1 MRNLL
6 SSPICIVWECFLN
19 LINGQPLFV
28 IWFSPLSAFSSSKIL
43 MFLIHCFMC
52 KVLFCFGIIYCLHR
66 HIVIIYD
73 LFVWTNLDSK
83 VCYFI
88 CNLDVSKYKV
98 CHESHVSKCS
108 SIGISVAVRSNFLH
122 MIILLLFLDNVNDY
136 SCTFSVSR
144 FDHCPP
150 LMKGYM
156 SALWAEFVFVI
167 IFHFYTPLF
176 FFASLAT
183 FFLHMIMLIVL
194 IFWTHWSL
202 PKLN

>member
-98 CHESHVSKCS
+98 CHESHVSQCS

-122 MIILLLFLDNVNDY
+122 MIMLVLFWIMLMIILVLFLYPD
-136 SCTFSVSR
+136 
-144 FDHCPP
+144 
-150 LMKGYM
+150 L
-156 SALWAEFVFVI
+156 I
-167 IFHFYTPLF
+167 IAHP
-176 FFASLAT
+176 
-183 FFLHMIMLIVL
+183 
-194 IFWTHWSL
+194 
-202 PKLN
+202 